1 MNNIEKAKKII
12 NETKTALVKYVISEN
27 ISKGEKLSF
36 MKFIKE
42 SSNYNILH
50 FAAKGSFPQ
59 NKTTPIKSLLES
71 AIIIQNKNILRETFD
86 YDTMISDINSH
97 IETIKTNTSDA
108 FEALKSDSHDFHK
121 KHPIITTLKGITGT
135 ALILYLI
142 AKREAAKQAKQAVK
156 NEPAKAA
163 AIMKA
168 GIKNARVAKINAL
181 KQKSTLCDKTK
192 DPQKCK
198 KVVLDIIKKEKA
210 KK

>member
-36 MKFIKE
+36 IKFIKE

-50 FAAKGSFPQ
+50 FAAKGIFP
-59 NKTTPIKSLLES
+59 KTKNVPIKSLLEQ
-71 AIIIQNKNILRETFD
+71 AVIIQNKSILRETFD
-86 YDTMISDINSH
+86 YDNVMSDMKNH
-97 IETIKTNTSDA
+97 ILNLEFDIDEFYRENTYGVHMTLRA
-108 FEALKSDSHDFHK
+108 IAQIALLTYIYKKGKSMQ
-121 KHPIITTLKGITGT
+121 
-135 ALILYLI
+135 
-142 AKREAAKQAKQAVK
+142 AAKQFR

-168 GIKNARVAKINAL
+168 GIKNARLAKINTL

-198 KVVLDIIKKEKA
+198 KAVLDIIKKEQA

>member
-12 NETKTALVKYVISEN
+12 NETKTALIKYVINEN
-27 ISKGEKLSF
+27 ISKEEKLSF

-42 SSNYNILH
+42 SSSYNILH

-59 NKTTPIKSLLES
+59 NKNVPIKSLLEQ
-71 AIIIQNKNILRETFD
+71 AVIIQNKNILRETFD
-86 YDTMISDINSH
+86 DTTLSDIEEHISDLKWDLERFYRKHTYGVQLTLNAIVQ
-97 IETIKTNTSDA
+97 
-108 FEALKSDSHDFHK
+108 FALLNYLYKKNKSIRS
-121 KHPIITTLKGITGT
+121 
-135 ALILYLI
+135 
-142 AKREAAKQAKQAVK
+142 AKQFR

-198 KVVLDIIKKEKA
+198 KAVLDIIKKEKA

>member
-59 NKTTPIKSLLES
+59 TKNVPIKSLLEQ
-71 AIIIQNKNILRETFD
+71 AVNIQNKNILRETF
-86 YDTMISDINSH
+86 YDTTLSDMKNH
-97 IETIKTNTSDA
+97 ILNLEFNIDEFYRENT
-108 FEALKSDSHDFHK
+108 HGIHM
-121 KHPIITTLKGITGT
+121 TLKAILQI
-135 ALILYLI
+135 ALLTYLY
-142 AKREAAKQAKQAVK
+142 KKGKSMQAAKQFR

-168 GIKNARVAKINAL
+168 GIKNARIAKINAL

-198 KVVLDIIKKEKA
+198 KAVLDIIKKEQA